1 MEADA
6 VDRIRDEPDNL
17 DNLDNLEDVD
27 NPVVDYPYHYI
38 CPYDTKQQL
47 WRILDVAKLHN
58 EHLANPGECPVDYVR
73 YSEHEP
79 YTLLEPGKELV
90 EAELVTFKER
100 WAPYQ
105 CPSLGPSLS
114 RGVCFSNA
122 GDHLKTF
129 AFLQWHLLRALPNV
143 YVNGFPAI
151 TAYQCDA
158 YTFSQIAS
166 WKVVNPERIRGERSE
181 NALEVMPVN
190 YYTRATRP
198 NPDFADLMA
207 GLEEGE
213 SRAKRM
219 RLNPHVPPYQAVI
232 HASLR
237 PWPTSSGEAPS
248 PTADTADNDGA
259 DSDGAATDDAR
270 DDDGVDPCPPPG
282 LVH

>member
-1 MEADA
+1 MEAGA

-17 DNLDNLEDVD
+17 DNLENVD
-27 NPVVDYPYHYI
+27 DLIVDYPYHYI

-58 EHLANPGECPVDYVR
+58 EYLAHPGECPVDYVR

-79 YTLLEPGKELV
+79 YALLEPGKELV
-90 EAELVTFKER
+90 EPELVTFKQR
-100 WAPYQ
+100 WPPYQ

-122 GDHLKTF
+122 GDHLKTY

-166 WKVVNPERIRGERSE
+166 WKAVNPARILGERSE
-181 NALEVMPVN
+181 CALEAMPVN
-190 YYTRATRP
+190 YYTRKTHP

-219 RLNPHVPPYQAVI
+219 RLNPHVPPYQAVV

-237 PWPTSSGEAPS
+237 PWPASSGEAPS
-248 PTADTADNDGA
+248 PTADTADSDGGDDGGDGGGDGGG
-259 DSDGAATDDAR
+259 DSDG
-270 DDDGVDPCPPPG
+270 GGDPCPPPG
-282 LVH
+282 SVS